1 MSNILSKFALNK
13 LDFSKPSVLALVAAN
28 IIPLFGVLF
37 LGWSTFAIVVIYWS
51 ENVIIGAINVLK
63 MIVCAPNS
71 EAIKLSLATKDQLKG
86 NSKLVQEM
94 LAKQVA
100 KMPGAHHASKIF
112 FIPFF
117 IVHYGMFCFVHGM
130 FIFELLADGVPFDAG
145 GPFSFTLHVLS
156 RLWQDQLIWA
166 VLALAVSHL
175 FSFFSNFLYRG
186 EYHRVTVLQLMF
198 QPYGRIVILH
208 VAILFGA
215 FLIMAFGSPVWMLV
229 ILIIGKTIMDIG
241 LHLLQREQDA
251 QEQQPPPILTTT

>member
-1 MSNILSKFALNK
+1 MSNILSKFAINK
-13 LDFSKPSVLALVAAN
+13 IDFSKPSVLALIAAN

-63 MIVCAPNS
+63 MIICSPNS
-71 EAIKLSLATKDQLKG
+71 ETIKLNLATEDQIKG
-86 NSKLVQEM
+86 NSKLVQDM

-100 KMPGAHHASKIF
+100 KMPVAHHALKVF

-130 FIFELLADGVPFDAG
+130 FVFSLLGDKMPFG
-145 GPFSFTLHVLS
+145 GPLEVMAEMFG
-156 RLWQDQLIWA
+156 RLRQENLLWA
-166 VLALAVSHL
+166 VLALAASHL
-175 FSFFSNFLYRG
+175 FSFISNFIYGG
-186 EYHRVTVLQLMF
+186 EYQRVTVPQLMF

-229 ILIIGKTIMDIG
+229 ILIVAKTIMDIG

-251 QEQQPPPILTTT
+251 QVQQSPPVLKTS